1 MYHVTS
7 LGNVE
12 SIEKNG
18 IIANRRGEIF
28 VITDPIVAN
37 EIAKSQLFLDEYA
50 IFGIEESAITGC
62 VIEDQVAEFTR
73 SPHRIILQDRI
84 EPNEIFLLG
93 ELDTVVWEPVEWDYI
108 LGEQLGKSRAQVD
121 EEFRMRKKAMMPI
134 EEVTE

>member
-12 SIEKNG
+12 SIERSG

-50 IFGIEESAITGC
+50 IFGIEESAITGR
-62 VIEDQVAEFTR
+62 VFEDQVAEFTR
-73 SPHRIILQDRI
+73 SLHRIILQARI
-84 EPNEIFLLG
+84 EPDEIFLFG
-93 ELDTVVWEPVEWDYI
+93 ELDTIFLEPVECDYI

-121 EEFRMRKKAMMPI
+121 EEYLAR
-134 EEVTE
+134 T